1 MKNIRAIAAQ
11 IITNLTRQ
19 RGSLSTQLT
28 DFSNHPEISLL
39 QEICFGTCR
48 WYLSLEFLL
57 HKLVANPIKEKDR
70 DVKNLILVGLYQLKE
85 LNIADHAAVNETVA
99 ASKTLNKSWAKPLI
113 NAVLRSYQ
121 RNLQRLT
128 EELDRSAPDIKYS
141 CPTWLFNEINVA
153 WKSKS
158 QSILKG
164 NNQRPPLTLRVNISK
179 KCPEEI
185 MALFS
190 ENRIVGRRGKLAR
203 TAIYLEKP
211 LPVEKIPG
219 FTDGWLSIQDESS
232 QLVPK
237 LLNLKPKL
245 RVLDACSAPGGKT
258 CAIIESERSLT
269 EVVAL
274 DESLSRIQKT
284 RENLLRMGLKASLIK
299 GDVINPTKWWDGR
312 LFDRILLDAPCSG
325 SGVIRRHPDI
335 KILRRDEDIE
345 ALTKIQAMMLDSL
358 WQCLR
363 PNGLLLYT
371 TCSIL
376 PRENDSQIK
385 DFLKRTDNAKY
396 EGITADWGVECN
408 YGRQLLTGDEE
419 NHDGFFYSLLSKS

>member
-1 MKNIRAIAAQ
+1 MKNVRAIAAQ

-48 WYLSLEFLL
+48 WYLALEFLL
-57 HKLVANPIKEKDR
+57 HKLVAKPIKEKDQ
-70 DVKNLILVGLYQLKE
+70 DVKSLILVGLYQLKE
-85 LNIADHAAVNETVA
+85 LNIADHAVVNETVA
-99 ASKTLNKSWAKPLI
+99 ASTALNKPWAKPLI
-113 NAVLRSYQ
+113 NAVLRKYQ
-121 RNLQRLT
+121 RNQRKLT
-128 EELDRSAPDIKYS
+128 EELEQSTPDIRYS
-141 CPTWLFNEINVA
+141 CPSWLLNEVNVA

-179 KCPEEI
+179 KSPEEI
-185 MALFS
+185 ISLLS
-190 ENRIVGRRGKLAR
+190 EHRIEADRGKLAK

-211 LPVEKIPG
+211 LPVEEIPG
-219 FTDGWLSIQDESS
+219 FYDGWVSIQDESS
-232 QLVPK
+232 QLVPE
-237 LLNLKPKL
+237 LLNLKPKV

-258 CAIIESERSLT
+258 CAIIESERLLT

-274 DESLSRIQKT
+274 DESEPRLQKT
-284 RENLLRMGLKASLIK
+284 RENLRRSGLMASLIR
-299 GDVINPTKWWDGR
+299 GDATKPSKWWDGR

-335 KILRRDEDIE
+335 KILRREEDIH

-363 PNGLLLYT
+363 PDGLLLYT

-376 PRENDSQIK
+376 PLENDSQIK
-385 DFLKRTDNAKY
+385 NFLKRTNNAKY
-396 EGITADWGVECN
+396 EGITADWGVECD
-408 YGRQLLTGDEE
+408 YGRQLLAGDKEDY
-419 NHDGFFYSLLSKS
+419 DGFFYSLLSKS

>member
-1 MKNIRAIAAQ
+1 MKNVRAIAAQ

-57 HKLVANPIKEKDR
+57 HNLVTKPIKEKDQ
-70 DVKNLILVGLYQLKE
+70 DVKSLILIGLYQLKE
-85 LNIADHAAVNETVA
+85 LSIADHAAVNETVA
-99 ASKTLNKSWAKPLI
+99 ASTTLNKSWAKPLI
-113 NAVLRSYQ
+113 NAVLRKYQ
-121 RNLQRLT
+121 RNSQKLT
-128 EELDRSAPDIKYS
+128 EELERSSPDIKYS
-141 CPTWLFNEINVA
+141 CPTWLLSEINVA

-179 KCPEEI
+179 KSPEEI
-185 MALFS
+185 ISLFA
-190 ENRIVGRRGKLAR
+190 ENRIEGSRGNLAK
-203 TAIYLEKP
+203 TAIYLDKP

-237 LLNLKPKL
+237 LLKLKPKL

-274 DESLSRIQKT
+274 DESMSRIQKT
-284 RENLLRMGLKASLIK
+284 RDNLLRMGLKASLIR
-299 GDVINPTKWWDGR
+299 GDVINPSKWWDGR

-335 KILRRDEDIE
+335 KILRREQDIQ
-345 ALTKIQAMMLDSL
+345 ALTKVQAIMLDSL

-363 PNGLLLYT
+363 PDGLLLYT

-376 PRENDSQIK
+376 PRENDFQIK

-396 EGITADWGVECN
+396 ERITADWGVECS
-408 YGRQLLTGDEE
+408 YGRQLLSGDKG
-419 NHDGFFYSLLSKS
+419 NYDGFFYSLLSKS

>member
-1 MKNIRAIAAQ
+1 MKNVRAIAAQ

-48 WYLSLEFLL
+48 WYLSLEFFL
-57 HKLVANPIKEKDR
+57 HKLVAKPIKEKDQ
-70 DVKNLILVGLYQLKE
+70 DVKSLILIGLYQLKE
-85 LNIADHAAVNETVA
+85 LNIADHAVVNETVA
-99 ASKTLNKSWAKPLI
+99 ASTALNKPWAKPLI
-113 NAVLRSYQ
+113 NAVLRKYQ
-121 RNLQRLT
+121 RNQRKLT
-128 EELDRSAPDIKYS
+128 EELERSTLDIRYS
-141 CPTWLFNEINVA
+141 CPTWLLNEVNIA

-164 NNQRPPLTLRVNISK
+164 NNQRPPLTLRVNIAK
-179 KCPEEI
+179 KSPEDI
-185 MALFS
+185 ISLFS
-190 ENRIVGRRGKLAR
+190 EHRIEADRGKLAK

-219 FTDGWLSIQDESS
+219 FYDGWVSIQDESS
-232 QLVPK
+232 QLVPE
-237 LLNLKPKL
+237 LLNLKPKV

-258 CAIIESERSLT
+258 CAIIESERLLT

-274 DESLSRIQKT
+274 DESESRLQKT
-284 RENLLRMGLKASLIK
+284 RENLLRSGLKASLIK
-299 GDVINPTKWWDGR
+299 GDATKPTKWWDGR

-335 KILRRDEDIE
+335 KILRREEDIQ

-363 PNGLLLYT
+363 PDGLLLYT

-385 DFLKRTDNAKY
+385 NFLKRTDNAKY
-396 EGITADWGVECN
+396 EGITADWGVECD
-408 YGRQLLTGDEE
+408 YGRQLLTGDKED
-419 NHDGFFYSLLSKS
+419 HDGFFYSLLSKS

>member
-1 MKNIRAIAAQ
+1 MKNVRAIAAQ

-48 WYLSLEFLL
+48 WYLALEFLL
-57 HKLVANPIKEKDR
+57 HKLVAKPIKEKDQ
-70 DVKNLILVGLYQLKE
+70 DVKSLILVGLYQLKE
-85 LNIADHAAVNETVA
+85 LNIADHAVVNETVA
-99 ASKTLNKSWAKPLI
+99 ASTALNKPWAKPLI
-113 NAVLRSYQ
+113 NAVLRKYQ
-121 RNLQRLT
+121 RNQQKLT
-128 EELDRSAPDIKYS
+128 KELEQSTPDIRYS
-141 CPTWLFNEINVA
+141 CPSWLLNEVNVA

-179 KCPEEI
+179 KSPEEI
-185 MALFS
+185 ISLFS
-190 ENRIVGRRGKLAR
+190 EHRIEADRGKLAK

-219 FTDGWLSIQDESS
+219 FYDGWVSIQDESS
-232 QLVPK
+232 QLVPE
-237 LLNLKPKL
+237 LLNLKPKV

-258 CAIIESERSLT
+258 CAIIESERLLT

-274 DESLSRIQKT
+274 DESEPRLQKT
-284 RENLLRMGLKASLIK
+284 RENLLRSGLMASLIR
-299 GDVINPTKWWDGR
+299 GDATKPSKWWDGR

-335 KILRRDEDIE
+335 KILRREEDIQ

-363 PNGLLLYT
+363 PNGLFLYT

-385 DFLKRTDNAKY
+385 NFLKRTDNAKY
-396 EGITADWGVECN
+396 EGITADWGVECD
-408 YGRQLLTGDEE
+408 YGRQLLTGDKKD
-419 NHDGFFYSLLSKS
+419 HDGFFYSLLSKS

>member
-1 MKNIRAIAAQ
+1 MK
-11 IITNLTRQ
+11 
-19 RGSLSTQLT
+19 S
-28 DFSNHPEISLL
+28 
-39 QEICFGTCR
+39 
-48 WYLSLEFLL
+48 
-57 HKLVANPIKEKDR
+57 
-70 DVKNLILVGLYQLKE
+70 LILIGLYQLKE
-85 LNIADHAAVNETVA
+85 LSIADHAAVNETVA
-99 ASKTLNKSWAKPLI
+99 ASTTLNKSWAKPLI
-113 NAVLRSYQ
+113 NAVLRKYQ
-121 RNLQRLT
+121 RNSQKLT
-128 EELDRSAPDIKYS
+128 EELERSSPDIKYS
-141 CPTWLFNEINVA
+141 CPTWLLSEINVA

-179 KCPEEI
+179 KSPEEI
-185 MALFS
+185 ISLFA
-190 ENRIVGRRGKLAR
+190 ENRIEVSRGNLAK
-203 TAIYLEKP
+203 TAIYLDKP

-237 LLNLKPKL
+237 LLKLKPKL

-274 DESLSRIQKT
+274 DESMSRIQKT
-284 RENLLRMGLKASLIK
+284 RDNLLRMGLKASLIR
-299 GDVINPTKWWDGR
+299 GDVINPSKWWDGR

-335 KILRRDEDIE
+335 KILRREQDIQ
-345 ALTKIQAMMLDSL
+345 ALTKVQAIMLDSL

-363 PNGLLLYT
+363 PDGLLLYT

-376 PRENDSQIK
+376 PRENDFQIK

-396 EGITADWGVECN
+396 ERITADWGVECS
-408 YGRQLLTGDEE
+408 YGRQLLSGDKG
-419 NHDGFFYSLLSKS
+419 NYDGFFYSLLSKS